1 MREHLT
7 EIFDEQTYEDFINSG
22 QRLGE
27 YFADYINSDEYDYPL
42 VEHHAEQFDWA
53 FNYGEDEITAE
64 DLEYYRKWDLAS

>member
-27 YFADYINSDEYDYPL
+27 YFADYINSDEYDFP
-42 VEHHAEQFDWA
+42 VAPWHADRFLW
-53 FNYGEDEITAE
+53 EIDYDYDNLTPE
-64 DLEYYRKWDLAS
+64 ILDYYRKWDLAS

>member
-27 YFADYINSDEYDYPL
+27 YFADYINSDEYDFPL
-42 VEHHAEQFDWA
+42 LPHHADRFLWETD
-53 FNYGEDEITAE
+53 NLENVTDEI
-64 DLEYYRKWDLAS
+64 LEYYRKWDLAS